1 MTVRIYQGMEPQLET
16 SVYVD
21 DKALVIGDV
30 SLGQDVSVWP
40 MAVLRGDV
48 NRIVVGAATNIQ
60 DNAVLHVTHKW
71 DGNPEG
77 HPLIIGKGVTIG
89 HSVVLHG
96 CTVGDFSLIG
106 IGAIVLDGAVIGE
119 RVMIGAGALV
129 TPGKRLESGYLY
141 VGSPAKPSRPLTL
154 AELDYLEYSRDAYVS
169 LKNRYLA
176 DLAALIAQVP
186 SS

>member
-1 MTVRIYQGMEPQLET
+1 MTVRIYNGIEPQMDT
-16 SVYVD
+16 GVYVD

-30 SLGQDVSVWP
+30 TLATDVSIWP

-48 NRIVVGAATNIQ
+48 NRIVIGAASNIQ

-71 DGNPEG
+71 AGNPEG

-96 CTVGDFSLIG
+96 CTVGDLSLIG
-106 IGAIVLDGAVIGE
+106 IGAIVLDGAVIEE
-119 RVMIGAGALV
+119 RVMVGAGALIP
-129 TPGKRLESGYLY
+129 PGKRLESGFLY
-141 VGSPAKPSRPLTL
+141 VGTPAKQSRPLTQ
-154 AELDYLEYSRDAYVS
+154 AELDYLEYSSDAYVS

-176 DLAALIAQVP
+176 DMAALIAQVP
-186 SS
+186 SA